1 VLKSVFEEIVFSIPD
16 KYDQM
21 TLKKIIDFLLNNSK
35 QDKLVQQMRQEVE
48 EMQRKVK

>member
-1 VLKSVFEEIVFSIPD
+1 
-16 KYDQM
+16 M